1 MPATDTDF
9 ARDFAELVAQLRD
22 MPAAAPESV
31 RARVRALGE
40 PEAPPTLRDR
50 VATFRWRR
58 AVLVAAPACV
68 AVLLSVAVVR
78 GLLSSGASRPEAA
91 ATTEVGA
98 VRTTPATKNPVQPPF
113 APTPVWGTST
123 TGQQLEKGSSGQ
135 SGVLSAGTGT
145 SGRPVDYDASLR
157 VRVRDAADLSD
168 KTADAMRVARS
179 LGGYVASLQQTTTA
193 GRPGEADLVL
203 RVPVAR
209 VDEAMT
215 NLPALGTVI
224 EQHLSIVDLQQTLD
238 QQRRRI
244 RSLRFQ
250 VARLT
255 EALRN
260 PSLPEDVRLRLRFQ
274 LEEARQSLTHATR
287 AHKGTLREAALSE
300 ISLALPTQ
308 RAAGAVSKHHEGRL
322 ERAARDAVSFLAAA
336 GAVALF
342 LLIAISPLL
351 VLAAAWFYGS
361 RAYRRREEQRLLATA
376 PE

>member
-9 ARDFAELVAQLRD
+9 ERDFAELVAQLRD
-22 MPAAAPESV
+22 MPAATPESL

-58 AVLVAAPACV
+58 AVL
-68 AVLLSVAVVR
+68 
-78 GLLSSGASRPEAA
+78 
-91 ATTEVGA
+91 
-98 VRTTPATKNPVQPPF
+98 
-113 APTPVWGTST
+113 
-123 TGQQLEKGSSGQ
+123 
-135 SGVLSAGTGT
+135 
-145 SGRPVDYDASLR
+145 
-157 VRVRDAADLSD
+157 
-168 KTADAMRVARS
+168 
-179 LGGYVASLQQTTTA
+179 VASLQQTTTA

-215 NLPALGTVI
+215 NLAALGTVI

-287 AHKGTLREAALSE
+287 AHNGTLREAALSE
-300 ISLALPTQ
+300 ISLALTTEH
-308 RAAGAVSKHHEGRL
+308 AAGALSKHHEGRL
-322 ERAARDAVSFLAAA
+322 ERAARN
-336 GAVALF
+336 
-342 LLIAISPLL
+342 
-351 VLAAAWFYGS
+351 
-361 RAYRRREEQRLLATA
+361 
-376 PE
+376 